1 MESKKN
7 KTATT
12 STTNH
17 PALRIGSRVRCTDDG
32 VEGRIVWANAVA
44 VKIEWT
50 DGEKVTWRR
59 DSLATR
65 PIEIIDADGEV
76 DQSTAPAD
84 ASAAEGITA
93 ATPAVQP
100 AATGHAAATQLTTTP
115 AAPPANPAKHPPAP
129 AC

>member
-1 MESKKN
+1 MARRHAATDLQPGRQIMSKKS
-7 KTATT
+7 KTT
-12 STTNH
+12 SSNL
-17 PALRIGSRVRCTDDG
+17 PALKIGSRVRCTDDG

-65 PIEIIDADGEV
+65 PIEIIDADGEG

-84 ASAAEGITA
+84 ASAAEGSTA
-93 ATPAVQP
+93 ATAAEQP
-100 AATGHAAATQLTTTP
+100 AATVDAAAAELTTTT
-115 AAPPANPAKHPPAP
+115 
-129 AC
+129 